1 MRFECVDVAS
11 AHWLVGVLAR
21 QNRWMHQYS
30 HFECRVRRVRTWM
43 EVVGSSS
50 VAVDPLVLVFASHT
64 SQRDVVSVLLCCVL
78 LCFELVCRL
87 YCHFCTV
94 YWLLYIDVALSLLYS
109 VLCAYKL

>member
-1 MRFECVDVAS
+1 M
-11 AHWLVGVLAR
+11 
-21 QNRWMHQYS
+21 
-30 HFECRVRRVRTWM
+30 
-43 EVVGSSS
+43 
-50 VAVDPLVLVFASHT
+50 FASHT

-87 YCHFCTV
+87 YCHLCTV